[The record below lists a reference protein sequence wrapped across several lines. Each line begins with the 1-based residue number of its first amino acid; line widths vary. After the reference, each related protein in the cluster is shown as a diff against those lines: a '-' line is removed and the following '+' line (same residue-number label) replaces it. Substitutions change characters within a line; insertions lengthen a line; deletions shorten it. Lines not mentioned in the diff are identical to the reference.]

1 MKSKSK
7 KQFQH
12 GVRIG
17 FSLQQNLGT
26 PYDPI
31 SCLGMYSRSGLL
43 NCWHCVTDNSVLWRA
58 VLCIVGCLAG
68 SLASTCYMPG
78 AHILSY
84 DNQKCFQ
91 TSNSTLVRGGG
102 WCIKS
107 PSTEKLEKLS
117 CVGIGGYEWENSSHN
132 NLQKLKTERIPYVQ
146 QQEIHM
152 LWDFHMM
159 DNNTTIKTDYYSWTH
174 QYE

>member
-1 MKSKSK
+1 MITITKAMKSKSK

-31 SCLGMYSRSGLL
+31 SPLGMYSRSGLL
-43 NCWHCVTDNSVLWRA
+43 NCWHFVTDNSVLCRA

-91 TSNSTLVRGGG
+91 TSNSTLVRGWGVVYKITLNRETRETIMCG
-102 WCIKS
+102 HR
-107 PSTEKLEKLS
+107 
-117 CVGIGGYEWENSSHN
+117 GI
-132 NLQKLKTERIPYVQ
+132 
-146 QQEIHM
+146 
-152 LWDFHMM
+152 
-159 DNNTTIKTDYYSWTH
+159 
-174 QYE
+174 